1 MNPHTTLEK
10 MRAMR
15 LKAMA
20 ELYQQSLDANIYSQ
34 LTIDEVLATL
44 IDTEWEERQQRKIAG
59 LIKRAGF
66 RQQAAATD
74 IDCNTP
80 RNLDHWLSLYI
91 NFKTDQTDETN
102 TAKILF

>member
-1 MNPHTTLEK
+1 
-10 MRAMR
+10 MRAVD

-20 ELYQQSLDANIYSQ
+20 EIYKQSLDPNIYSQ
-34 LTIDEVLATL
+34 HNIKAVVATL
-44 IDTEWEERQQRKIAG
+44 NNIACEEQQYRKIEG
-59 LIKRAGF
+59 QIQRTGF
-66 RQQAAATD
+66 RKQADATD